1 MNDDD
6 DDGGRLAEALAL
18 AAVLVAG
25 IFILIY
31 WIEWTG

>member
-6 DDGGRLAEALAL
+6 DDGGRMAEALGL

-25 IFILIY
+25 IIALIY